1 MDTERHRSATLEI
14 PRGEVPTR
22 DQIAVEDTWD
32 LSPLYSDG
40 ATWDADAE
48 RLPRLIETAASH
60 QGALGE
66 SPSRLRQA
74 LDDIMALRQALE
86 RLRVY
91 ATLRKDENNA
101 DTDSLA
107 RYERSV
113 ALSIQAAEALAFV
126 EPELLSL
133 PPRRFD
139 ALRAEPLLEVYQH
152 MMDDLARRRPHV
164 RSLEVE
170 QVLAQGA
177 DIARAP
183 SDAFTALD
191 NADLTFGRV
200 RDDEG
205 HEIELTKARHGLLL
219 RSQDRETRRRSYETF
234 TRAYLNHRYSL
245 AALHG
250 ASVRGDMFQ
259 ARVRHHPSAR
269 EAALFDEN
277 VPTAVY
283 DTLIA
288 SVRQARPILERY
300 LELRRQVL
308 GVEALAA
315 YDLVVPLS
323 LQPERRFDYREAVA
337 LVLDGINLL
346 GERYAA
352 DLGAGFDQRWV
363 DVHETKGKRSGAYSW
378 GAYGAPPV
386 ILMNWNG
393 TMNDVFTLAH
403 EAGHAMHSLY
413 ADANL
418 PFHQAGYPIFLAE
431 IASTVNEVLLT
442 WRLLDALPEEDM
454 LRRFALLDRFA
465 ETYFGTVV
473 RQTMFAEY
481 EQRVHALAESGKPLT
496 VDVLSDAY
504 AGLSDT
510 YLPGVTID
518 EGMRLNWARI
528 PHFYRAFYV
537 YQYATGLSAAIALA
551 RAIRDE
557 GEPARERYLRLLASG
572 GRDYPLTLLAE
583 AGVDLTT
590 PDPIEAGLTEFA
602 NVVAEMERIVA
613 AGTLERLS
621 RSSAKGNSQAE
632 TQGDGKSLA

>member
-1 MDTERHRSATLEI
+1 
-14 PRGEVPTR
+14 
-22 DQIAVEDTWD
+22 
-32 LSPLYSDG
+32 
-40 ATWDADAE
+40 
-48 RLPRLIETAASH
+48 
-60 QGALGE
+60 
-66 SPSRLRQA
+66 
-74 LDDIMALRQALE
+74 
-86 RLRVY
+86 
-91 ATLRKDENNA
+91 
-101 DTDSLA
+101 
-107 RYERSV
+107 
-113 ALSIQAAEALAFV
+113 
-126 EPELLSL
+126 
-133 PPRRFD
+133 
-139 ALRAEPLLEVYQH
+139 
-152 MMDDLARRRPHV
+152 
-164 RSLEVE
+164 
-170 QVLAQGA
+170 
-177 DIARAP
+177 
-183 SDAFTALD
+183 
-191 NADLTFGRV
+191 V
-200 RDDEG
+200 RDDKG

-219 RSQDRETRRRSYETF
+219 RSRDRETRRRSYEAF
-234 TRAYLNHRYSL
+234 TGAYLQHRYSL

-250 ASVRGDMFQ
+250 ASVRGDVFQ

-283 DTLIA
+283 DTLI
-288 SVRQARPILERY
+288 STVRKARPILERY

-308 GVEALAA
+308 GVDALAA

-323 LQPERRFDYREAVA
+323 PQPERRFDYREAVA
-337 LVLDGINLL
+337 LVLDGVNLL

-378 GAYGAPPV
+378 GAYGSPPV

-442 WRLLDALPEEDM
+442 WRLLDALPEEDV
-454 LRRFALLDRFA
+454 LGRLALLDRFA
-465 ETYFGTVV
+465 ETFFGTVV

-481 EQRVHALAESGKPLT
+481 EQQVHALAESGKPLT

-504 AGLSDT
+504 ADLSAT

-518 EGMRLNWARI
+518 EGMRVNWARI

-572 GRDYPLTLLAE
+572 GKDYPLTLLAE
-583 AGVDLTT
+583 TGVDLTT

-602 NVVAEMERIVA
+602 DVVAEMERSVA
-613 AGTLERLS
+613 AGAFARLP
-621 RSSAKGNSQAE
+621 RSSAKGNGQAE
-632 TQGDGKSLA
+632 TQGDGKSLI